1 MSSGTSSSSSPITP
15 STPTLAGPATTTFT
29 TADFIPTFATHRPT
43 RDELADALRHAQTRA
58 YTRHLR
64 QSIGLGITFGPVTT
78 TSPTTTTTSATRTP
92 RPLPTPPTTFART
105 TIPTFPAASPIG
117 KPFPSLLPAASPHYH
132 TPTPTGTA
140 APAPFREY
148 VPSTPVAR
156 PAFPHRR
163 SRVAPIHPLRRR
175 LHWRVRV
182 FYEDAVLS
190 PAHVPPARRTPGARG
205 APASEKGEEGEE
217 DAKTQEGE
225 SYFHLP
231 LDLFSTNAPTRPQE
245 EREER
250 KEAKVGLGLLGVDF
264 WEDDEDV
271 IEKESS

>member
-1 MSSGTSSSSSPITP
+1 M
-15 STPTLAGPATTTFT
+15 
-29 TADFIPTFATHRPT
+29 IPLVR
-43 RDELADALRHAQTRA
+43 ALTDDPCYRSLLHH
-58 YTRHLR
+58 HLLR
-64 QSIGLGITFGPVTT
+64 RRRRLLLLPK
-78 TSPTTTTTSATRTP
+78 
-92 RPLPTPPTTFART
+92 PTPLRKKRLLRRLRPRHHRRRLHRSLKWHRC
-105 TIPTFPAASPIG
+105 PC
-117 KPFPSLLPAASPHYH
+117 PSL
-132 TPTPTGTA
+132 
-140 APAPFREY
+140 R
-148 VPSTPVAR
+148 
-156 PAFPHRR
+156 
-163 SRVAPIHPLRRR
+163 HPLRRR

-264 WEDDEDV
+264 WEEDEDV